1 MSYQRLTQVTRP
13 FAFLAPGCDDELQDI
28 DTEASYFIYLYM
40 YSGYFQVVV
49 EEDARKILAS
59 FTPDRK
65 RRWKLMPMGVL
76 NVAPMFVEIMVKL
89 QMEWVILYKDR
100 GLKMLHKNHC

>member
-1 MSYQRLTQVTRP
+1 
-13 FAFLAPGCDDELQDI
+13 
-28 DTEASYFIYLYM
+28 M

-49 EEDARKILAS
+49 EEDAREILAS

-76 NVAPMFVEIMVKL
+76 NVAPMFVAIMVKL
-89 QMEWVILYKDR
+89 QVEWVTFRTPIGITFHRRFPYGVKDVSILR
-100 GLKMLHKNHC
+100 ASSSTTT